1 MIIVN
6 WPDKCEACG
15 NARLE
20 VSSKVK
26 TRLFVRGAQGEAP
39 VDPGTVHFRCRSDGC
54 GNAWTQPLLQ
64 AAPLIATKDPTT
76 MSVLAVNKEE
86 AEVLLALD
94 DEYAI
99 YPLAH
104 LVRRG
109 AERIKYVATKAAEV
123 RRQSPRSSDS

>member
-26 TRLFVRGAQGEAP
+26 TKLYVRGAQGEAP
-39 VDPGTVHFRCRSDGC
+39 VDPGNVHFRCRSDGC
-54 GNAWTQPLLQ
+54 GHAWTQPLLQ
-64 AAPLIATKDPTT
+64 AAPLVATKDPTT
-76 MSVLAVNKEE
+76 MALLAVDKEE
-86 AEVLLALD
+86 AGVLLALG

-109 AERIKYVATKAAEV
+109 AERIKYVATKTAEV
-123 RRQSPRSSDS
+123 LRQSPGSGDS

>member
-6 WPDKCEACG
+6 WPDKCSACG

-39 VDPGTVHFRCRSDGC
+39 LDPGDVHFRCRSDGC
-54 GNAWTQPLLQ
+54 GYAWTQPLLQ
-64 AAPLIATKDPTT
+64 AAPLVATKDPTV
-76 MSVLAVNKEE
+76 MAVLAADKTE
-86 AEVLLALD
+86 AEILLALG
-94 DEYAI
+94 DEYAV

-104 LVRRG
+104 LMRRG
-109 AERIKYVATKAAEV
+109 TERIKYVATKAAEIS
-123 RRQSPRSSDS
+123 RQPAGPDNS